1 MTNDERGT
9 MNEKIF
15 NVFRSPFPGA
25 FCLLYNTH
33 LMKKLIF
40 LLLLAL
46 PLFMPLARAAEEELL
61 DRVVAVVND
70 EVITQAEL
78 DVFLRPVYAQYSKE
92 YNGSELM
99 KAINEVRQKI
109 LSQMIEDKLVYQE
122 AVQMGIE
129 VKDEEVEKAFQE
141 FKSKMENPGALDE
154 MLERE
159 GLTMKALR
167 ERLKKQAMVRQ
178 LQDREIR
185 SKVVV
190 SPAEVEAFFKNNPD
204 RFKAKERVRVRS
216 LTIKKSE
223 EARRKG
229 LTDEKAKQ
237 RIKLLAQKIRDNHNF
252 GQIVKDFSE
261 DSHAKQEGPGEWI
274 ERGAMIESL
283 DEVIFKVP
291 LGGGTE
297 VVETPIGYHIFRVE
311 AKEPEK
317 VHTFDEV
324 KDQIS
329 GYLFQEKSNARFRD
343 WMEEIKKAA
352 YISIK

>member
-1 MTNDERGT
+1 M
-9 MNEKIF
+9 
-15 NVFRSPFPGA
+15 
-25 FCLLYNTH
+25 LYNAT

-46 PLFMPLARAAEEELL
+46 PLFMPLARAAEQELL

-78 DVFLRPVYAQYSKE
+78 DTFLRPIYAQYSKE
-92 YNGSELM
+92 YSGAELM

-122 AVQMGIE
+122 AVSMGIE
-129 VKDEEVEKAFQE
+129 VKDEEVDKEFLAFKA
-141 FKSKMENPGALDE
+141 KMNKPEELDE
-154 MLERE
+154 MLEKE

-185 SKVVV
+185 SKVIV
-190 SPAEVEAFFKNNPD
+190 SPTEVEDFFKKNPD
-204 RFKAKERVRVRS
+204 QFRTKERVRVKS

-223 EARRKG
+223 EARAKG

-237 RIKLLAQKIRDNHNF
+237 RIALLSQKIKLYRNF
-252 GQIVKDFSE
+252 DQIVKDFSE
-261 DSHAKQEGPGEWI
+261 DSHAKQEGSGEWI
-274 ERGAMIESL
+274 ERGAMIESV
-283 DEVIFKVP
+283 DGVIFKTPVGK
-291 LGGGTE
+291 LTGI
-297 VVETPIGYHIFRVE
+297 VETPIGYHIFRIE
-311 AKEPEK
+311 AKEAEK
-317 VHTFDEV
+317 VRTFDEV
-324 KDQIS
+324 KEQIS
-329 GYLFQEKSNARFRD
+329 GYLYQEKSNARFRD
-343 WMEEIKKAA
+343 WMEEVKKAA

>member
-1 MTNDERGT
+1 
-9 MNEKIF
+9 
-15 NVFRSPFPGA
+15 
-25 FCLLYNTH
+25 
-33 LMKKLIF
+33 MKRPIL

-46 PLFMPLARAAEEELL
+46 PLFMPLARAGEQELL

-78 DVFLRPVYAQYSKE
+78 DTFLRPIYEQYSKE
-92 YNGSELM
+92 YSGAELT
-99 KAINEVRQKI
+99 KAIDEVRQKI
-109 LSQMIEDKLVYQE
+109 LGQMIEDKLVYQE
-122 AVQMGIE
+122 AVSMGIE
-129 VKDEEVEKAFQE
+129 IKDEDVDKEFQE
-141 FKSKMENPGALDE
+141 FKSKLEKPGELDE

-185 SKVVV
+185 SKVIV
-190 SPAEVEAFFKNNPD
+190 SPTEVEAFFKNNPD
-204 RFKAKERVRVRS
+204 KFKRKERVRVKS

-223 EARRKG
+223 EARAKG

-237 RIKLLAQKIRDNHNF
+237 RIELLAQRIRLNRNF
-252 GQIVKDFSE
+252 DQVVKDLSE
-261 DSHAKQEGPGEWI
+261 DSHAKEEGPGEWI
-274 ERGAMIESL
+274 ERGSMIESV
-283 DEVIFKVP
+283 DDVIFKTPV
-291 LGGGTE
+291 GKITG
-297 VVETPIGYHIFRVE
+297 VVETPVGYHIFRIE

-317 VHTFDEV
+317 VRTFEEV
-324 KDQIS
+324 KEQIS
-329 GYLFQEKSNARFRD
+329 GYLFQQKSNTRFHD

>member
-1 MTNDERGT
+1 
-9 MNEKIF
+9 
-15 NVFRSPFPGA
+15 
-25 FCLLYNTH
+25 
-33 LMKKLIF
+33 MKKLTLF
-40 LLLLAL
+40 LLLAL
-46 PLFMPLARAAEEELL
+46 SLCLPLARAAEQELL

-78 DVFLRPVYAQYSKE
+78 DTFLRPIYEQYSKE
-92 YNGSELM
+92 YSGTELM
-99 KAINEVRQKI
+99 KAMNEVRQKI

-129 VKDEEVEKAFQE
+129 VKDEEAEKEFQM
-141 FKSKMENPGALDE
+141 FKAKMEKPEELDQ

-185 SKVVV
+185 SKVIV
-190 SPAEVEAFFKNNPD
+190 SPAEVEDFFKNNPEK
-204 RFKAKERVRVRS
+204 FKTRERVRVKS

-223 EARRKG
+223 EARSKG
-229 LTDEKAKQ
+229 LTDEKAKK
-237 RIKLLAQKIRDNHNF
+237 RIELMAQKIRISRNF
-252 GQIVKDFSE
+252 DQVVKDFSE
-261 DSHAKQEGPGEWI
+261 DSHAKQEGLGEWI
-274 ERGAMIESL
+274 ERGAMIESV
-283 DEVIFKVP
+283 DEVIFKTPV
-291 LGGGTE
+291 GGITG

-317 VHTFDEV
+317 VRTFEEV
-324 KDQIS
+324 KEQIA
-329 GYLFQEKSNARFRD
+329 GYLFQEKSNVRFRD

>member
-1 MTNDERGT
+1 
-9 MNEKIF
+9 
-15 NVFRSPFPGA
+15 
-25 FCLLYNTH
+25 
-33 LMKKLIF
+33 MKKLIF
-40 LLLLAL
+40 LLLLAMTLSL
-46 PLFMPLARAAEEELL
+46 PCVRAAEQELL

-78 DVFLRPVYAQYSKE
+78 DTFLRPVYEQYSKE
-92 YNGSELM
+92 YSGQELI
-99 KAINEVRQKI
+99 KAMNEVRQKI

-129 VKDEEVEKAFQE
+129 VKDDEVEKEFQT
-141 FKSKMENPGALDE
+141 FKAKMERPEDLDA

-190 SPAEVEAFFKNNPD
+190 SPTEVEDFFKNHPEK
-204 RFKAKERVRVRS
+204 FKAKERVRVKS

-223 EARRKG
+223 EARAKG
-229 LTDEKAKQ
+229 LTDEQAKQ
-237 RIKLLAQKIRDNHNF
+237 RIALLGQKIKSSHNF
-252 GQIVKDFSE
+252 DQIVKDFSE
-261 DSHAKQEGPGEWI
+261 DSHAKQEGLGEWI
-274 ERGAMIESL
+274 ERGAMIESV
-283 DEVIFKVP
+283 DEVIFKTPV
-291 LGGGTE
+291 GQITGI
-297 VVETPIGYHIFRVE
+297 VETPIGYHIFRIE

-317 VHTFDEV
+317 VQTFDDVRE
-324 KDQIS
+324 QIA

-343 WMEEIKKAA
+343 WMEEVKKAA